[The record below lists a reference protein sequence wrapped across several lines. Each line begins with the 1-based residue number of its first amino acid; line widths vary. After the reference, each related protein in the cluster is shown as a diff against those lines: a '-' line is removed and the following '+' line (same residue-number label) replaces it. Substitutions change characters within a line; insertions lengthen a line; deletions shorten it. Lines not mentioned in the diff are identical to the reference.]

1 MPEKKPNWG
10 IHMVL
15 NPCGSD
21 LKSSC
26 FKPSAQFVQIDQRL
40 GWLTRAVKEP
50 LDAGTLNRAY
60 NSSPLHQVICLDMNK
75 CSGKHSPR

>member
-26 FKPSAQFVQIDQRL
+26 FRPSAQFVQIV
-40 GWLTRAVKEP
+40 WLTRALMEP

-60 NSSPLHQVICLDMNK
+60 NSSP
-75 CSGKHSPR
+75 